1 MKRRFFKRATAI
13 LLALVT
19 AMSLVTVS
27 FAGADGHGT
36 GGGNNA
42 GTYAGTFSRSWAG
55 YRIYLFDD
63 TTGQRVSNVVDF
75 VTDYKHWAGVA
86 GKCVIYPQTKL
97 GSFTISYNGSGD
109 IKRGDDFA
117 VYPMSYVPNLET
129 NSQRT
134 SFFEP
139 SMLPDTKNGGVKGN
153 GEAVKNWM
161 LNNKGFIGG
170 YSIGDS
176 SPSTGG
182 GSPYKGGNQGIPTK
196 TTESNSAP
204 TSADAVKQIMNYSYV
219 SEIMAFYQAG
229 NYTKAEARYTW
240 TMTKSAGMS
249 AIVSMYGNGPEIQ
262 GAWNEILKKV
272 DAELDKYSSWPTDAQ
287 TSSMLSTRAEIAAIR
302 TAEKKM
308 QSTLVKAAAAD
319 IQEKFRYGRITSIQR
334 TVLEGLLQKQRTKLG
349 LDASWTVDSLFNT
362 AYAVEAVGEGA
373 GSGNH
378 RNYGNLYT
386 ILNASK
392 NDTFFFRYNNDKA
405 AEQASCGR
413 ADAVSY
419 IAYEYDYKVAVEP
432 TFWFIPAKVSN
443 GKMGGVY
450 NEWFYGTPTNYSQWQ
465 VEQAAKSGGWTDGGY
480 GGWNRRVLNKVGA
493 ACLILNDP
501 EDALTFSNGS
511 GIASVSIPSEP
522 LSHNVLSDTKKGYAM
537 HWYSFRKTGG
547 VPTYDPT
554 IGDTPHPAPDPTI
567 PDPTGDNYNVN
578 IVKVYDY
585 QHEDGTVEHVTTTLK
600 TQEPGWIQIQHEPT
614 YKVIAYFTSN
624 SLYNPVVSGTT
635 WEDVNTV
642 PVITGS
648 EFSWSTVKNKPAGT
662 NADTIKISKS
672 APEGSSESNATN
684 LYVRLLKT
692 DVTTQVDYG
701 ANVIS
706 ESQLNKVIGT
716 DKRFGDDSTQ
726 SKTWG
731 DYLFTMKLK
740 GDLGAHWIP
749 VPLLPDIFCGNYQY
763 TGNVYVTYTASQTAS
778 DVESQS
784 KSSAASVFKPIIK
797 TLTND
802 SKTTKAVSGSSAI
815 SWDNGPEYNNDDGV
829 AQFTTIW
836 RGCVDTVTLAKYKKS
851 DMTGYGNLTTL
862 FATANSNPAKRATG
876 SMYTRPITLSIS
888 ASATAASIV
897 CGKCGDSGG
906 TETPSIE
913 PQTND
918 FTGTVKIF
926 CYAGKAHGLSSTT
939 VGTIENATSGNFK
952 ISVFNKKCETTLKF
966 NPYIRMSFQY
976 TQDGYDT
983 TQYNTEGAKL
993 FKPLAQPGNTFN
1005 GALGTYL
1012 KDRTAYVLS
1021 DKQSSILPTNA
1032 IEVGWYNPTQT
1043 SGKYGLQMTSQQ
1055 WSIHN
1060 RATNGSEW
1068 RKPNQVLP
1076 GGAMYQLNTTGTET
1090 TLRAITYSA
1099 MVNPTDTWIDGA
1111 TANEYSAAQVTKN
1124 NNEFI
1129 EQYRDIVENYKV
1141 VQWVNKDWSLNMPW
1155 DNNNAVKIERG
1166 GESLSKLGLSTK
1178 ASTDSK
1184 YLLFAGNSG
1193 NGASEGD
1200 IDILSESYVVTMYK
1214 IFTDSEGNVYFAKQQ
1229 SSPSKT
1235 PATEDTFSGLMTQ
1248 LANTNGTNP
1257 TGAILLGTRTQNV
1270 DQVMASIQTSNNEV
1284 YQVDQKTGAVR
1295 NVLNAI
1301 SRNRGND
1308 ENAAWVTDNK
1318 WYNEAFDGYYVAMQ
1332 TMTYKVGFKDPSRRV
1347 SVLDPNLCP
1356 AKSSTSNIFTNAHVS
1371 AFRLN
1376 DKSDSAKASGK
1387 GSGYMGTFFGIDAFM
1402 PDVENMFYTRP
1413 FYIPNANVQD
1423 LD

>member
-1 MKRRFFKRATAI
+1 MKRRFFKRATAL

-27 FAGADGHGT
+27 FADNKANSTEKTKKNSNITLKNEGASGHGT

-42 GTYAGTFSRSWAG
+42 GTSAGTFSRSWAG

-86 GKCVIYPQTKL
+86 GKCMIYPQTKL
-97 GSFTISYNGSGD
+97 GGFNISKGSSGA
-109 IKRGDDFA
+109 IKRGEDFA
-117 VYPMSYVPNLET
+117 VYAMSDVPNLET

-139 SMLPDTKNGGVKGN
+139 SMLPDTTNGGVKGN

-161 LNNKGFIGG
+161 LNNEGFIGG

-182 GSPYKGGNQGIPTK
+182 NGNYSGGNKGIPTK

-262 GAWNEILKKV
+262 GAWDGILKKV
-272 DAELDKYSSWPTDAQ
+272 DAELDKYSNWPTDAQ
-287 TSSMLSTRAEIAAIR
+287 TSSMRSTRASIAAIR

-308 QSTLVKAAAAD
+308 QSTMIAAAAAD

-334 TVLEGLLQKQRTKLG
+334 TVLEGLLEKQRTNLG
-349 LDASWTVDSLFNT
+349 LDAGWSIDSLFNT
-362 AYAVEAVGEGA
+362 AYAVEAVGMGA

-378 RNYGNLYT
+378 ENYGNLYT
-386 ILNASK
+386 ILNAEK
-392 NDTFFFRYNNDKA
+392 KGGNGGFIFNYNNDKA

-450 NEWFYGTPTNYSQWQ
+450 DKWFYGTPTNYSQWQ
-465 VEQAAKSGGWTDGGY
+465 MEQSAKSGGWTDGGY

-501 EDALTFSNGS
+501 DDALTFSNGS

-522 LSHNVLSDTKKGYAM
+522 LSHSVLSDTKKGYAM

-624 SLYNPVVSGTT
+624 SLYNPVTSSTT
-635 WEDVNTV
+635 WENVNTV

-648 EFSWSTVKNKPAGT
+648 EFSWSTVKNKTAGT

-672 APEGSSESNATN
+672 ATEGSSESNATN

-716 DKRFGDDSTQ
+716 DKRFGDDATQ

-731 DYLFTMKLK
+731 DYLTE
-740 GDLGAHWIP
+740 
-749 VPLLPDIFCGNYQY
+749 LL
-763 TGNVYVTYTASQTAS
+763 
-778 DVESQS
+778 
-784 KSSAASVFKPIIK
+784 
-797 TLTND
+797 
-802 SKTTKAVSGSSAI
+802 
-815 SWDNGPEYNNDDGV
+815 
-829 AQFTTIW
+829 
-836 RGCVDTVTLAKYKKS
+836 
-851 DMTGYGNLTTL
+851 
-862 FATANSNPAKRATG
+862 
-876 SMYTRPITLSIS
+876 
-888 ASATAASIV
+888 
-897 CGKCGDSGG
+897 
-906 TETPSIE
+906 
-913 PQTND
+913 
-918 FTGTVKIF
+918 
-926 CYAGKAHGLSSTT
+926 
-939 VGTIENATSGNFK
+939 
-952 ISVFNKKCETTLKF
+952 
-966 NPYIRMSFQY
+966 
-976 TQDGYDT
+976 
-983 TQYNTEGAKL
+983 
-993 FKPLAQPGNTFN
+993 
-1005 GALGTYL
+1005 
-1012 KDRTAYVLS
+1012 
-1021 DKQSSILPTNA
+1021 
-1032 IEVGWYNPTQT
+1032 
-1043 SGKYGLQMTSQQ
+1043 
-1055 WSIHN
+1055 
-1060 RATNGSEW
+1060 
-1068 RKPNQVLP
+1068 
-1076 GGAMYQLNTTGTET
+1076 
-1090 TLRAITYSA
+1090 
-1099 MVNPTDTWIDGA
+1099 
-1111 TANEYSAAQVTKN
+1111 
-1124 NNEFI
+1124 
-1129 EQYRDIVENYKV
+1129 
-1141 VQWVNKDWSLNMPW
+1141 
-1155 DNNNAVKIERG
+1155 
-1166 GESLSKLGLSTK
+1166 
-1178 ASTDSK
+1178 
-1184 YLLFAGNSG
+1184 
-1193 NGASEGD
+1193 
-1200 IDILSESYVVTMYK
+1200 
-1214 IFTDSEGNVYFAKQQ
+1214 
-1229 SSPSKT
+1229 
-1235 PATEDTFSGLMTQ
+1235 
-1248 LANTNGTNP
+1248 
-1257 TGAILLGTRTQNV
+1257 
-1270 DQVMASIQTSNNEV
+1270 
-1284 YQVDQKTGAVR
+1284 
-1295 NVLNAI
+1295 
-1301 SRNRGND
+1301 
-1308 ENAAWVTDNK
+1308 
-1318 WYNEAFDGYYVAMQ
+1318 
-1332 TMTYKVGFKDPSRRV
+1332 
-1347 SVLDPNLCP
+1347 
-1356 AKSSTSNIFTNAHVS
+1356 
-1371 AFRLN
+1371 
-1376 DKSDSAKASGK
+1376 
-1387 GSGYMGTFFGIDAFM
+1387 
-1402 PDVENMFYTRP
+1402 
-1413 FYIPNANVQD
+1413 
-1423 LD
+1423 